1 MKTLTFRVYN
11 DRGVVVEKTSK
22 LEWIKDDIRR
32 NFKET
37 TGKSIGVFTVEVREN
52 TRPVDPAFAEWPV
65 FTNEILVKGK
75 NGQTM
80 IYHYGGFDGLEGVE
94 PYDHSEWFKTK
105 EEAVA

>member
-11 DRGVVVEKTSK
+11 DRGVMVEKTSK

-37 TGKSIGVFTVEVREN
+37 TGKSIGVFTVEVRES
-52 TRPVDPAFAEWPV
+52 TRPTFGHPV

-80 IYHYGGFDGLEGVE
+80 IYHYDGFDGLEGVE
-94 PYDHSEWFKTK
+94 PYSFDEWFQTK